1 MGVDLWL
8 KKSLLHWQPLMTNT
22 LPWHLASHFRL
33 TVSVLAKQVKQE
45 NTQLIALTDICT
57 DHSSDG
63 PQRDVKREDEQKRER
78 AF

>member
-45 NTQLIALTDICT
+45 NTQLIALTDIT